1 LTLDKNSAAPDYIQQ
16 LMNKMQLSR
25 TTSWKSAM
33 LKSAATPEQCVQT
46 KKRSRLPSA
55 TAIVA
60 LLALS
65 ACEAE
70 KKDTPPYLAYVRVA
84 TTEMQPDLVR
94 ASGTGEIKARV
105 ESDLSF
111 KITGR
116 VVSRTVSVGDR
127 VKAGQLLATLDPVE
141 QKADLESARAAVASQ
156 EATLRMTS
164 SVLARRK
171 ALTQTGAMSQQDLDS
186 ALQQYQSA
194 EKDLDAARAKLDT
207 AVEALQQTELRA
219 DADGTI
225 TARSVETGQVVQA
238 STTVYTL
245 AHDGERDAVFNV
257 QESALSGQT
266 PPISVEV
273 VLVSNP
279 KIRAAATLREVSPAL
294 DTSLG
299 TVRVKLAITNPP
311 PEMTLGSAIG
321 ANVVMDRQARI
332 SIPWQSMFSKAGKAA
347 VWVVDPEKKVT
358 QMKTVTVERYDASK
372 VVLSDGLKPGELVV
386 VDGGQFLRENQ
397 PVSYSQEATQ

>member
-1 LTLDKNSAAPDYIQQ
+1 MS
-16 LMNKMQLSR
+16 
-25 TTSWKSAM
+25 
-33 LKSAATPEQCVQT
+33 KSAATPEQSVQT
-46 KKRSRLPSA
+46 KKRSRLLSQ
-55 TAIVA
+55 TAVLA
-60 LLALS
+60 VLALS
-65 ACEAE
+65 GCDAE
-70 KKDTPPYLAYVRVA
+70 KKDTAPYLAHVRVEA
-84 TTEMQPDLVR
+84 TEMQPDLMR

-111 KITGR
+111 KVSGR
-116 VVSRTVSVGDR
+116 VISRTVGVGDH
-127 VKAGQLLATLDPVE
+127 VTAGQVLATLDPVE
-141 QKADLESARAAVASQ
+141 QKADLESAKAAVASQ

-186 ALQQYQSA
+186 ALQQFQSA

-225 TARSVETGQVVQA
+225 TARSVEVGQVVQA
-238 STTVYTL
+238 STTVFTL

-257 QESALSGQT
+257 QESALSGKT
-266 PPISVEV
+266 APLSLEV
-273 VLVSNP
+273 ALVSNP
-279 KIRAAATLREVSPAL
+279 KVRAAATLREVSPAL

-299 TVRVKLAITNPP
+299 TVRVKLSITNPP
-311 PEMTLGSAIG
+311 PEMTLGSAIT
-321 ANVVMDRQARI
+321 ANVVLDRQERI
-332 SIPWQSMFSKAGKAA
+332 SIPWQSMFSKAGKPA
-347 VWVVDPEKKVT
+347 VWVVDPDKKIT
-358 QMKTVTVERYDASK
+358 QMKPVTIERYDASK
-372 VVLSDGLKPGELVV
+372 VVLADGLKPGELVV

>member
-1 LTLDKNSAAPDYIQQ
+1 MS
-16 LMNKMQLSR
+16 
-25 TTSWKSAM
+25 
-33 LKSAATPEQCVQT
+33 KSAATPEQSVQT
-46 KKRSRLPSA
+46 KKRSRLLSQ
-55 TAIVA
+55 TAVLA
-60 LLALS
+60 VLALS
-65 ACEAE
+65 SCDAE
-70 KKDTPPYLAYVRVA
+70 KKDTAPYLAHVRVEA
-84 TTEMQPDLVR
+84 TEMQPDLMR

-111 KITGR
+111 KVSGR
-116 VVSRTVSVGDR
+116 VISRTVGVGDH
-127 VKAGQLLATLDPVE
+127 VTAGQVLATLDPVE
-141 QKADLESARAAVASQ
+141 QKADLESAKAAVASQ

-186 ALQQYQSA
+186 ALQQFQSA

-225 TARSVETGQVVQA
+225 TARSVEVGQVVQA
-238 STTVYTL
+238 STTVFTL

-257 QESALSGQT
+257 QESALSGKT
-266 PPISVEV
+266 APLSLEV
-273 VLVSNP
+273 ALVSNP
-279 KIRAAATLREVSPAL
+279 KVRAAATLREVSPAL

-299 TVRVKLAITNPP
+299 TVRVKLSITNPP
-311 PEMTLGSAIG
+311 PEMTLGSAIT
-321 ANVVMDRQARI
+321 ANVVLDRQERI
-332 SIPWQSMFSKAGKAA
+332 SIPWQSMFSKAGRPA
-347 VWVVDPEKKVT
+347 VWVVDPNKKIT
-358 QMKTVTVERYDASK
+358 QMKPVTIERYDASK
-372 VVLSDGLKPGELVV
+372 VVLADGLKPGELVV